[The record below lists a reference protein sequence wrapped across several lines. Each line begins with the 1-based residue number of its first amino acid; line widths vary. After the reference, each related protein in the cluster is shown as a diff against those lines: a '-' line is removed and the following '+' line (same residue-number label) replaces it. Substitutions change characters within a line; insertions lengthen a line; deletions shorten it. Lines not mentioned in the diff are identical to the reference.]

1 MRKEVTVGNKII
13 GDNSPCF
20 VIAEIGINHNGSVD
34 LAKRMIDEAVM
45 AGCDA
50 VKFQKRT
57 VTKVYTPEE
66 LDVYRP
72 NYYGSTNRD
81 LKLGLELSYE
91 DYCIIDEYC
100 RDKKIMWFASCW
112 DLDSVDFIEQF
123 DVPCHK
129 VASAMLTDDEF
140 LLKLKSLG
148 KPILLSTGMSSME
161 EIRHAVDLL
170 GEDNLVL
177 FHCTST
183 YPTNHTEINL
193 RVIET
198 FSTITNRMQDK
209 QKAAEIQEILNTL
222 PNSKNDVDAFM
233 VRVAKKDPNAI
244 MEILISRIRSTNEH
258 VIPHHREDNNG
269 PSNKTNYICLCGKYN
284 SERQRT
290 SYEIFVEHHP
300 EIRSE
305 EACCRSTELAVR
317 LAKRHDARL
326 HVAHVT
332 TARELSLFD
341 PWTDAM
347 PKITAEAVIAHLL
360 FTDEDYIRLG
370 ARIKCNPA
378 VKSEA
383 DREALRRALTDGRIA
398 VVGTDHAPHLLA
410 EKQGGCCRAASGMP
424 MVQFSLVSILQ
435 LME

>member
-81 LKLGLELSYE
+81 LNLGLELSYE

-193 RVIET
+193 RVIEAFREE
-198 FSTITNRMQDK
+198 FSCPIGYSGHERGLLPSILSVELGANSVERHITVDRTLWGSDQ
-209 QKAAEIQEILNTL
+209 AASLEPEGLRR
-222 PNSKNDVDAFM
+222 M
-233 VRVAKKDPNAI
+233 VRDIREVKK
-244 MEILISRIRSTNEH
+244 ILGDGNKKVYDSELPVRDKLR
-258 VIPHHREDNNG
+258 
-269 PSNKTNYICLCGKYN
+269 KTNKVLI
-284 SERQRT
+284 
-290 SYEIFVEHHP
+290 
-300 EIRSE
+300 
-305 EACCRSTELAVR
+305 
-317 LAKRHDARL
+317 
-326 HVAHVT
+326 
-332 TARELSLFD
+332 
-341 PWTDAM
+341 
-347 PKITAEAVIAHLL
+347 
-360 FTDEDYIRLG
+360 
-370 ARIKCNPA
+370 
-378 VKSEA
+378 
-383 DREALRRALTDGRIA
+383 
-398 VVGTDHAPHLLA
+398 
-410 EKQGGCCRAASGMP
+410 
-424 MVQFSLVSILQ
+424 
-435 LME
+435 

>member
-193 RVIET
+193 RVIEAFREE
-198 FSTITNRMQDK
+198 FSCPIGYSGHERGLLPSILSVELGANSVERHITVDRTLWGSDQ
-209 QKAAEIQEILNTL
+209 AASLEPEGLRR
-222 PNSKNDVDAFM
+222 M
-233 VRVAKKDPNAI
+233 VRDIREVKK
-244 MEILISRIRSTNEH
+244 ILG
-258 VIPHHREDNNG
+258 DG
-269 PSNKTNYICLCGKYN
+269 NKKVYD
-284 SERQRT
+284 SEL
-290 SYEIFVEHHP
+290 P
-300 EIRSE
+300 
-305 EACCRSTELAVR
+305 VR
-317 LAKRHDARL
+317 DK
-326 HVAHVT
+326 
-332 TARELSLFD
+332 
-341 PWTDAM
+341 
-347 PKITAEAVIAHLL
+347 
-360 FTDEDYIRLG
+360 
-370 ARIKCNPA
+370 
-378 VKSEA
+378 
-383 DREALRRALTDGRIA
+383 LRKTKKVLI
-398 VVGTDHAPHLLA
+398 
-410 EKQGGCCRAASGMP
+410 
-424 MVQFSLVSILQ
+424 
-435 LME
+435 

>member
-198 FSTITNRMQDK
+198 FREEFSCPIGYSGHERGLLPSILSVELGANSVERHITVDRTLWGSDQ
-209 QKAAEIQEILNTL
+209 AASLEPEGLRR
-222 PNSKNDVDAFM
+222 M
-233 VRVAKKDPNAI
+233 VRDIREVKK
-244 MEILISRIRSTNEH
+244 ILGDGNKKVYDSELPVRDKLRKTKRS
-258 VIPHHREDNNG
+258 
-269 PSNKTNYICLCGKYN
+269 
-284 SERQRT
+284 
-290 SYEIFVEHHP
+290 
-300 EIRSE
+300 
-305 EACCRSTELAVR
+305 
-317 LAKRHDARL
+317 
-326 HVAHVT
+326 
-332 TARELSLFD
+332 
-341 PWTDAM
+341 
-347 PKITAEAVIAHLL
+347 
-360 FTDEDYIRLG
+360 
-370 ARIKCNPA
+370 
-378 VKSEA
+378 
-383 DREALRRALTDGRIA
+383 
-398 VVGTDHAPHLLA
+398 
-410 EKQGGCCRAASGMP
+410 
-424 MVQFSLVSILQ
+424 
-435 LME
+435 